1 MTSDAKSGWK
11 HEEAIIN
18 GIRLH
23 WVEAGEGPLVV
34 LLHGFPEFWY
44 SWRHQIPVLSTRFR
58 VVAPDMRG
66 YNLSEKPQAGYDIG
80 TLTADVLALVH
91 ALGEEQAAIIGH
103 DWGGVIA
110 WAFAARFPAA
120 TNKLVIM
127 NAPHPQRFQR
137 SLTSGFRQ
145 MLRSSYVLFFQVPRL
160 PELLLGANRCWAL
173 ARAMR
178 RSTKNEDAFS
188 GQDLEHYRDAMSR
201 PGALTAALGYYRA
214 VFRTQRQTQQF
225 GEVEAP
231 TLVLWG
237 EHDRALGRE
246 LAEGLEQWVPN
257 VTVRFL
263 DCGHWT
269 QQEQPDEVNEYLEEF
284 L

>member
-1 MTSDAKSGWK
+1 MTSDVHGGWK

-18 GIRLH
+18 GIRLQ

-66 YNLSEKPQAGYDIG
+66 YNLSEKPQASYDIE

-91 ALGEEQAAIIGH
+91 ALGEDQAVIIGH

-110 WAFAARFPAA
+110 WAFAARFPDA

-137 SLTSGFRQ
+137 SLTSGFGQ
-145 MLRSSYVLFFQVPRL
+145 ILRSWYVLFFQIPRL

-178 RSTKNEDAFS
+178 TSSKNQDAFS
-188 GQDLEHYRDAMSR
+188 DQDLGRYRDAMSR

-214 VFRTQRQTQQF
+214 VFRTRSQMRQF
-225 GEVEAP
+225 GQVQAP

-246 LAEGLEQWVPN
+246 LVEGLEQWVPN
-257 VTVRFL
+257 VTVHFL

-269 QQEQPDEVNEYLEEF
+269 QQEQPDQVNAYLEEF

>member
-1 MTSDAKSGWK
+1 MTNDVHGGWK
-11 HEEAIIN
+11 HQEAIIN

-66 YNLSEKPQAGYDIG
+66 YNLSEKPQAGYDIE
-80 TLTADVLALVH
+80 TLTADVLALIH
-91 ALGEEQAAIIGH
+91 ALGEDQAVIIGH

-110 WAFAARFPAA
+110 WAFAARFPDA

-137 SLTSGFRQ
+137 SLTSGFGQ
-145 MLRSSYVLFFQVPRL
+145 ILRSWYVLFFQILRL
-160 PELLLGANRCWAL
+160 PELLLGANRCWVL

-178 RSTKNEDAFS
+178 TSSKDQDAFS
-188 GQDLEHYRDAMSR
+188 DQDLERYRDAMSR

-214 VFRTQRQTQQF
+214 VFRTRSQTRQF
-225 GEVEAP
+225 GQVQAP

-257 VTVRFL
+257 VNVRFL

-269 QQEQPDEVNEYLEEF
+269 QQEQPDQVNVYLEEF